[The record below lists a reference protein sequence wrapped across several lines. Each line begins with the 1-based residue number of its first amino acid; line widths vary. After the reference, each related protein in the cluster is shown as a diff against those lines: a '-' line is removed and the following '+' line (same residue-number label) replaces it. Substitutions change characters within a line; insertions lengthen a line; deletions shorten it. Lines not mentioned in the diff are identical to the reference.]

1 MSTLLLSTSSL
12 KYGSVPSRAEMTQT
26 WQLLADPTQYPSS
39 VSAAGVEF
47 ELVEQF
53 GLVVADGVAEFVVAD
68 VG

>member
-1 MSTLLLSTSSL
+1 
-12 KYGSVPSRAEMTQT
+12 MTQT
-26 WQLLADPTQYPSS
+26 WLLLADPTQEPSS

-47 ELVEQF
+47 ELVELF